1 MPEPTPV
8 PPFSRPLPAD
18 VAVRIRET
26 AAPPRPPR
34 GRRLAALVLAAGV
47 LGGAYAVTVPS
58 GEAQAMRKDC
68 YPVVVYDAFG
78 YPHTVENDTC

>member
-1 MPEPTPV
+1 MPEQPPV
-8 PPFSRPLPAD
+8 PPFSRRLPSEVAD
-18 VAVRIRET
+18 RITAT

-47 LGGAYAVTVPS
+47 LGGAYAVAVPS

-78 YPHTVENDTC
+78 NPHTVENDTC